1 MAGSIS
7 PAAGIGPAASGKPI
21 QILNLRKDLTGPQ
34 ALVVRILALVV
45 FAVLWQF
52 AAEAADSILIPTFTE
67 TMQAIY
73 QTAFVTG
80 EIWPALWVSN
90 LPLIIGFA
98 VSVVISVPLGLAMA
112 RWKSI
117 DAALSPVIAL
127 ALALPIA
134 PLIPVV
140 LVALGMGMTPK
151 VVIIVLFSW
160 VFIATNVRAGARRV
174 DKSLVEM
181 AQSYGATE
189 GQVWWRILIPGAIP
203 AVFAGLRIGLGRAF
217 AGMVIVEL
225 IMLPVGIG
233 ALLLDYR
240 GDFKAGLLYAT
251 TILVM
256 IEAVILALLMQ
267 ALERRL
273 IHWK

>member
-1 MAGSIS
+1 
-7 PAAGIGPAASGKPI
+7 
-21 QILNLRKDLTGPQ
+21 
-34 ALVVRILALVV
+34 LVVRILALVV

-181 AQSYGATE
+181 AQSYGAIE

>member
-7 PAAGIGPAASGKPI
+7 PAVGTGPAASGKPI
-21 QILNLRKDLTGPQ
+21 AILDLRRDLTGPQ
-34 ALVVRILALVV
+34 ALLVRILALVA
-45 FAVLWQF
+45 FAVLWQV

-67 TMQAIY
+67 TMAAIY

-112 RWKSI
+112 RWKAI
-117 DAALSPVIAL
+117 DAAMSPVIAL

-181 AQSYGATE
+181 AQSYGASE
-189 GQVWWRILIPGAIP
+189 RQVWFRILIPGAIP

-256 IEAVILALLMQ
+256 VEAVILALLMQ

-273 IHWK
+273 IQWK

>member
-1 MAGSIS
+1 MATEPTI
-7 PAAGIGPAASGKPI
+7 AAGLAPAASGRPI
-21 QILNLRKDLTGPQ
+21 QVLELRRDLSPLG
-34 ALVVRILALVV
+34 AWICRIAAFVV
-45 FAVLWQF
+45 FAFLWEW
-52 AAEAADSILIPTFTE
+52 AAIRADSILIPTFTE
-67 TMQAIY
+67 TMSAIWR
-73 QTAFVTG
+73 TAFVTG
-80 EIWPALWVSN
+80 EIWPALWISN
-90 LPLIIGFA
+90 QPLVVGFLI
-98 VSVVISVPLGLAMA
+98 SVVISVPLGLAMA
-112 RWKSI
+112 RWKFV
-117 DAALSPVIAL
+117 DATTSPIIAL
-127 ALALPIA
+127 GLALPIA

-181 AQSYGATE
+181 ARSFGASE
-189 GQVWWRILIPGAIP
+189 RQVWFRILIPGAIP

-240 GDFKAGLLYAT
+240 GDFKADLLYAT

-273 IHWK
+273 IKWK

>member
-1 MAGSIS
+1 MAGS
-7 PAAGIGPAASGKPI
+7 GPAASPPI
-21 QILNLRKDLTGPQ
+21 RILDLRRDLTGPQ
-34 ALVVRILALVV
+34 ALFVRLLAFVI
-45 FAVLWQF
+45 FALAWEW
-52 AAEAADSILIPTFTE
+52 AANAANSILIPTFTA
-67 TMQAIY
+67 TLAAIY

-80 EIWPALWVSN
+80 EIWPALWISN

-98 VSVVISVPLGLAMA
+98 ISVAISVPLGLAMA
-112 RWKSI
+112 RWKMI
-117 DAALSPVIAL
+117 DAAMSPVIAL

-151 VVIIVLFSW
+151 IVIIILFSW

-181 AQSYGATE
+181 AQSYGASE
-189 GQVWWRILIPGAIP
+189 SQVWFRILIPGAIP

-256 IEAVILALLMQ
+256 VEAVILALLMQ

-273 IHWK
+273 IQWK

>member
-7 PAAGIGPAASGKPI
+7 PAAGAEPAISPRPI
-21 QILNLRKDLTGPQ
+21 AILDLRRDLTAPQ
-34 ALVVRILALVV
+34 ALFVRILAFVV
-45 FAVLWQF
+45 FALAWQW

-67 TMQAIY
+67 TMAAIY
-73 QTAFVTG
+73 ETAFVTG

-98 VSVVISVPLGLAMA
+98 ISVLISVPLGLAMA
-112 RWKSI
+112 RWKAI
-117 DAALSPVIAL
+117 DATMSPVIAL

-181 AQSYGATE
+181 AQSYGASE
-189 GQVWWRILIPGAIP
+189 RQVWFRILIPGAIP

-256 IEAVILALLMQ
+256 VEAVILALVMQ

-273 IHWK
+273 IQWK

>member
-1 MAGSIS
+1 MAGSIT
-7 PAAGIGPAASGKPI
+7 PAAGTGPAASGKPI
-21 QILNLRKDLTGPQ
+21 SVLDLRRDLTAPQ
-34 ALVVRILALVV
+34 AVLVRILAFVV
-45 FAVLWQF
+45 FAILWQV
-52 AAEAADSILIPTFTE
+52 AADAADSILIPTFTD
-67 TMQAIY
+67 TMMAIFE
-73 QTAFVTG
+73 TAFVTG
-80 EIWPALWVSN
+80 EIWPALWISN
-90 LPLIIGFA
+90 LPLVIGFV
-98 VSVVISVPLGLAMA
+98 VSVLISVPLGLAMA

-117 DAALSPVIAL
+117 DAAMSPVIAL

-140 LVALGMGMTPK
+140 LVALGMGMLPK

-181 AQSYGATE
+181 AQSYGASE
-189 GQVWWRILIPGAIP
+189 GQVWFRILIPGAIP

-225 IMLPVGIG
+225 IMLPLGIG

-240 GDFKAGLLYAT
+240 GDFKADLLYAT

-256 IEAVILALLMQ
+256 VEAVILALLMQ

-273 IHWK
+273 IQWK

>member
-7 PAAGIGPAASGKPI
+7 PAAGTGPAASGKPI

-45 FAVLWQF
+45 FAFLWQF

-67 TMQAIY
+67 TMEAIY

-98 VSVVISVPLGLAMA
+98 VSVLISVPLGLAMA
-112 RWKSI
+112 RWKAI

-225 IMLPVGIG
+225 IMLPIGIG

-256 IEAVILALLMQ
+256 VEAVILALLMQ